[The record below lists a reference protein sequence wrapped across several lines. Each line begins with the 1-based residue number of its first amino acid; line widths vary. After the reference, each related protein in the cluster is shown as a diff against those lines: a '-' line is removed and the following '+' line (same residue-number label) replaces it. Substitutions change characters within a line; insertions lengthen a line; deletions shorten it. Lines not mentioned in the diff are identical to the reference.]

1 MKDLEMNSKF
11 TKNTMSWKRKSGP
24 DIWFN
29 PPFSLSVITNICKYF
44 LHSITKRFPKGHRFH
59 KIFNR
64 NNLELSYSTTRNMA
78 SHISAYNKNVLDSKI
93 EAEVKTCKHFAY
105 PCPLQ
110 NNAMKEGP
118 HVYQVD
124 VSTNRT
130 TKTYYGLAGTTF
142 KKRYGNHRSNL
153 ENREEFDEKSKKS

>member
-78 SHISAYNKNVLDSKI
+78 SHISAYNKNVLDSK
-93 EAEVKTCKHFAY
+93 KTFCISMPSPKQRNEGRSTCISSRCEYKPHY
-105 PCPLQ
+105 Q
-110 NNAMKEGP
+110 NISWSGRIKF
-118 HVYQVD
+118 Q
-124 VSTNRT
+124 
-130 TKTYYGLAGTTF
+130 
-142 KKRYGNHRSNL
+142 
-153 ENREEFDEKSKKS
+153 EKVWKP

>member
-1 MKDLEMNSKF
+1 
-11 TKNTMSWKRKSGP
+11 
-24 DIWFN
+24 
-29 PPFSLSVITNICKYF
+29 
-44 LHSITKRFPKGHRFH
+44 
-59 KIFNR
+59 
-64 NNLELSYSTTRNMA
+64 MA
-78 SHISAYNKNVLDSKI
+78 CHISAYNKKVLDSKI

-110 NNAMKEGP
+110 NNTMKEGP

-130 TKTYYGLAGTTF
+130 TKTYHGLAGTTF